1 MDGQMVTE
9 FVLEGELMF
18 IKVFDTD
25 LKGMIIDLHVK
36 IRTDFQ
42 PVVAM
47 IVGIN
52 KLPRSDVK

>member
-1 MDGQMVTE
+1 MVTK
-9 FVLEGELMF
+9 FILEGELMF
-18 IKVFDTD
+18 IQVLDPN

-47 IVGIN
+47 IMGIN